1 MKIAIVTSGVFPMPP
16 VNGGAV
22 ENLVEFFIKQ
32 NENNGEHEI
41 VIYSM
46 ASKKARKTS
55 ENYKNCKFEFIDT
68 EGIIFRVSKVV
79 RYLIN
84 RLPRVFIGNAFINE
98 VKKRIKKSEGFDV
111 IVVENMPLFGI
122 ILRKIT
128 HDNLILHLHNDTL
141 FRGVKFARK
150 ILNSYN
156 RVLCV
161 SDYIKD
167 RVNTIYCDEKVMT
180 LYNGIDTSKFN
191 KSLYKEEREELRKKF
206 NILSEDIIVLYTGR
220 LHKDKGIEQLI
231 TAFNKLMEEMLNIKL
246 LVVGNFPSSTKSY
259 SQFERSIKN
268 SIKKA
273 GDRIIFTGYINYKE
287 IPQIY
292 AISDIGVVPSIGPE
306 AFALTAL
313 EHLSTGNPVVTTNSG
328 GLPEVV
334 NSECG
339 IILKRDDP
347 HIVDSLYKALFT
359 LCTNKNKIESMSLEA
374 RKQAVKFDY
383 KIYCERFNELI
394 KL

>member
-46 ASKKARKTS
+46 DSKKARKTS
-55 ENYKNCKFEFIDT
+55 ENYKNCKFEYIDT
-68 EGIIFRVSKVV
+68 ESIIFRVSKVF

-84 RLPRVFIGNAFINE
+84 RLPGVFIGNAFINE
-98 VKKRIKKSEGFDV
+98 VKKRLKKSDGFDV
-111 IVVENMPLFGI
+111 IVIENMPLFGI
-122 ILRKIT
+122 VLRKIT
-128 HDNLILHLHNDTL
+128 QGNLILHLHNDTL
-141 FRGVKFARK
+141 FREVKFARK
-150 ILNSYN
+150 ILDSYN
-156 RVLCV
+156 KVLCV
-161 SDYIKD
+161 SDYIRK
-167 RVNTIYCDEKVMT
+167 RVNTIYHDEKVMT

-191 KSLYKEEREELRKKF
+191 KSLYKEDRAEVRKKF
-206 NILSEDIIVLYTGR
+206 NILSEDIVILYTGR

-231 TAFNKLMEEMLNIKL
+231 IAFNKLMKEMSNIKL
-246 LVVGNFPSSTKSY
+246 LIVGNFPSITKSS
-259 SQFERSIKN
+259 SQFERSINN
-268 SIKKA
+268 SVA
-273 GDRIIFTGYINYKE
+273 EASDRIIFTGYIDYNN

-313 EHLSTGNPVVTTNSG
+313 EHLSIGNPVVTTNSG

-334 NSECG
+334 SSECG

-359 LCTNKNKIESMSLEA
+359 LCIKKHQMEGMSLKA
-374 RKQAVKFDY
+374 RKHAVKFDY